1 MTSCSKS
8 RRAKKEKPSSPYR
21 RATQRIV
28 DRIKE
33 LEELDAL
40 LIESRPPGNPPWQGL
55 AAKELRDALEWMT
68 AALLEDLEATAQ
80 LVERLHREKEQT

>member
-1 MTSCSKS
+1 M
-8 RRAKKEKPSSPYR
+8 
-21 RATQRIV
+21 
-28 DRIKE
+28 
-33 LEELDAL
+33 